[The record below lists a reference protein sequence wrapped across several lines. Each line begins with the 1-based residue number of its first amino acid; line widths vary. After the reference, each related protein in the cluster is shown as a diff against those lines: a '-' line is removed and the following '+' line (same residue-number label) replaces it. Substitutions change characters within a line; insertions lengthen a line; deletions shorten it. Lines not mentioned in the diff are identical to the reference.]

1 MDSLIHWFQVI
12 YQYYGVL
19 IMSGLNE
26 QISHQ
31 QIWLHSHRIIAALCG
46 VLPGFGQFYNKQYAK
61 GAIFFILLSSFYSV
75 SHDFIANGMW
85 GLFTLGEHLPEDNS
99 VFLMAKGIIALI
111 ILIFAVLIYLLSIFD
126 AYSNGRLRDEN
137 KPLNSIRSQYR
148 NVINAGFPYLMISP
162 GFFLLIFVVVFPI
175 VFGFAI
181 GFTNYNLYNSPP
193 AKLIDWVGF
202 NNFIN
207 IFKINLWRKTF
218 IDVLQWTVI
227 WTFLASTLQCSVGVL
242 LAILVNQKDL
252 KFKPLIRTI
261 FILPWAVPGFVTI
274 LIFTG
279 MFNDSFG
286 VINNVILDC
295 FGIEPKAWLT
305 DPFWTKTA
313 LIMIQTWLGFPFVF
327 AMTTG
332 VLQAIPGDLYE
343 AATMDGAS
351 KFQQLRTITLPLVLY
366 SIAPILITQYTFNF
380 NNFNIIYLFNNGGPA
395 VIGSNAGGTDIL
407 VSWIYK
413 LTMSSSQYSI
423 ASAITLLLSIFVV
436 GIALWQF
443 RMTKSFKDEA

>member
-1 MDSLIHWFQVI
+1 MSELYGEPSLNMERASTHRFIA
-12 YQYYGVL
+12 VL
-19 IMSGLNE
+19 LGI
-26 QISHQ
+26 
-31 QIWLHSHRIIAALCG
+31 
-46 VLPGFGQFYNKQYAK
+46 VPGFGQFYNRQFAK
-61 GAIFFILLSSFYSV
+61 GGIFFVLLISFYGV
-75 SHDFIANGMW
+75 SHQFIQHGLW
-85 GLFTLGEHLPEDNS
+85 GLITLGENLPEDNS
-99 VFLMAKGIIALI
+99 IFLLAGGIISVIVAL
-111 ILIFAVLIYLLSIFD
+111 FGLSVYAMSLYD
-126 AYSNGRLRDEN
+126 AYRNGKLRDEG
-137 KPLNSIRSQYR
+137 KSLNSIRKQFR
-148 NVINAGFPYLMISP
+148 NIVDAGFPYLMTTPAFI
-162 GFFLLIFVVVFPI
+162 LLVFVVVFPI

-181 GFTNYNLYNSPP
+181 GFTNYNLYNTPP
-193 AKLIDWVGF
+193 AKLVDWVGF
-202 NNFIN
+202 KNFIN
-207 IFKINLWRKTF
+207 IFKVNLWRNTF
-218 IDVLQWTVI
+218 FDVLQWTVV
-227 WTFLASTLQCSVGVL
+227 WTFLATTLQCSVGVL

-286 VINNVILDC
+286 VINNVILNF
-295 FGIEPKAWLT
+295 FGIDPKPWLT

-380 NNFNIIYLFNNGGPA
+380 NNFNIIYLFNNGAPA

-413 LTMSSSQYSI
+413 LTMSSSQYAI

-443 RMTKSFKDEA
+443 RMTSSFKEERR

>member
-1 MDSLIHWFQVI
+1 MSERFKHDSGR
-12 YQYYGVL
+12 YR
-19 IMSGLNE
+19 
-26 QISHQ
+26 
-31 QIWLHSHRIIAALCG
+31 SHRLTASLLALI
-46 VLPGFGQFYNKQYAK
+46 PGFGQFYNRQFVK
-61 GAIFFILLSSFYSV
+61 GMMFFILLTSFYAV
-75 SHDFIANGMW
+75 TRDFISHGMW
-85 GLFTLGEHLPEDNS
+85 GLVTLGENLPEDNS
-99 VFLMAKGIIALI
+99 VFLLAHGIIAALVVVFG
-111 ILIFAVLIYLLSIFD
+111 LVVYVLSIND
-126 AYSNGRLRDEN
+126 AYKNGKLFDEGR
-137 KPLNSIRSQYR
+137 PLNSLRVQYR

-162 GFFLLIFVVVFPI
+162 GFILLVFVVVFPI
-175 VFGFAI
+175 IFGFAI

-193 AKLIDWVGF
+193 AKLVDWIGLK
-202 NNFIN
+202 NFFN
-207 IFKINLWRKTF
+207 IFQINLWRNTF
-218 IDVLQWTVI
+218 IDVLQWTVV
-227 WTFLASTLQCSVGVL
+227 WTLVASTLQCTVGVL

-286 VINNVILDC
+286 VINNVILDF
-295 FGIEPKAWLT
+295 FGIEARAWLT
-305 DPFWTKTA
+305 DPFWTKIA

-413 LTMSSSQYSI
+413 LTMSSSQYGV

-443 RMTKSFKDEA
+443 RMTKSFKEEAR

>member
-1 MDSLIHWFQVI
+1 
-12 YQYYGVL
+12 
-19 IMSGLNE
+19 MSS
-26 QISHQ
+26 ISHGLAPHDVAERTQ
-31 QIWLHSHRIIAALCG
+31 HRWVAACLSII
-46 VLPGFGQFYNKQYAK
+46 PGGGQLYNRQYAK
-61 GAIFFILLSSFYSV
+61 SAIFFIFLLSFV
-75 SHDFIANGMW
+75 GALHDFLSTGFW
-85 GLFTLGEHLPEDNS
+85 GLVTLGETLPQDNS
-99 VFLMAKGIIALI
+99 VFLLAKGIISVIVFVFGVGVYA
-111 ILIFAVLIYLLSIFD
+111 ASIYD
-126 AYSNGRLRDEN
+126 AYHNGRLRDEG
-137 KPLNSIRSQYR
+137 KPLNSIRRQYR
-148 NVINAGFPYLMISP
+148 TVIESGFPYLMISP
-162 GFFLLIFVVVFPI
+162 AFILLVFVVVFPI

-193 AKLIDWVGF
+193 AKLVDWVGLK
-202 NNFIN
+202 NFIN
-207 IFKINLWRKTF
+207 IFKINLWRSTF
-218 IDVLQWTVI
+218 LDVLQWTVI
-227 WTFLASTLQCSVGVL
+227 WTLVATTLQCTVGVL

-279 MFNDSFG
+279 MFNETFG
-286 VINNVILDC
+286 VINNVILNF
-295 FGIEPKAWLT
+295 FGISPKAWLT

-313 LIMIQTWLGFPFVF
+313 LIMMQTWLGFPFVF

-332 VLQAIPGDLYE
+332 VLQAIPNDLYE
-343 AATMDGAS
+343 AATIDGSS

-423 ASAITLLLSIFVV
+423 AAAITLLLSIFVV

-443 RMTKSFKDEA
+443 RMTNSFKNDDMR

>member
-1 MDSLIHWFQVI
+1 MSELYGEPSLNIEKA
-12 YQYYGVL
+12 
-19 IMSGLNE
+19 S
-26 QISHQ
+26 
-31 QIWLHSHRIIAALCG
+31 SHRLIAALFG
-46 VLPGFGQFYNKQYAK
+46 IIPGFGQYYNKQFAK
-61 GAIFFILLSSFYSV
+61 GLIFSVLLFSFIGV
-75 SHDFIANGMW
+75 SHEFLEHGLW
-85 GLFTLGEHLPEDNS
+85 GLITLGESLPRDNS
-99 VFLMAKGIIALI
+99 IFLLAEGIISI
-111 ILIFAVLIYLLSIFD
+111 IVGIFGLLVYALSIHD
-126 AYSNGRLRDEN
+126 AYQNGKLRDEG
-137 KPLNSIRSQYR
+137 KSLNSIRKQFR
-148 NVINAGFPYLMISP
+148 NIVDSGFPYLMTTPAFI
-162 GFFLLIFVVVFPI
+162 LLVFVVVFPI

-181 GFTNYNLYNSPP
+181 GFTNYNLYNTPP
-193 AKLIDWVGF
+193 AKLVDWVGIK
-202 NNFIN
+202 NFIN

-218 IDVLQWTVI
+218 LDVLQWTVI
-227 WTFLASTLQCSVGVL
+227 WTFLATTLQCAVGIL

-279 MFNDSFG
+279 MFNDTFG
-286 VINNVILDC
+286 VINNVILDF
-295 FGIEPKAWLT
+295 FGIDPKPWLT

-332 VLQAIPGDLYE
+332 VLQAIPSDLYE
-343 AATMDGAS
+343 AATMDGSS
-351 KFQQLRTITLPLVLY
+351 KFQQLKTITLPLVLY

-380 NNFNIIYLFNNGGPA
+380 NNFNIIYLFNNGEPA

-443 RMTKSFKDEA
+443 RMTSSFKEEGR

>member
-1 MDSLIHWFQVI
+1 MSNMSKHFESDSGFTR
-12 YQYYGVL
+12 
-19 IMSGLNE
+19 
-26 QISHQ
+26 
-31 QIWLHSHRIIAALCG
+31 SHRVTASLLALI
-46 VLPGFGQFYNKQYAK
+46 PGFGQLYNRQFVK
-61 GAIFFILLSSFYSV
+61 GIMFFILLTSFYAV
-75 SHDFIANGMW
+75 TRDFISHGMW
-85 GLFTLGEHLPEDNS
+85 GLVTLGENLPEDNS
-99 VFLMAKGIIALI
+99 VFLLAEGIIASLVV
-111 ILIFAVLIYLLSIFD
+111 IFGLVVYVLSISD
-126 AYSNGRLRDEN
+126 AYKNGKLTDEGRE
-137 KPLNSIRSQYR
+137 LNSLRVQYR

-162 GFFLLIFVVVFPI
+162 GFILLVFVVVFPI
-175 VFGFAI
+175 IFGFAI

-193 AKLIDWVGF
+193 AKLVDWVGLK
-202 NNFIN
+202 NFFN
-207 IFKINLWRKTF
+207 IFQINLWRNTF
-218 IDVLQWTVI
+218 IDVLQWTVV
-227 WTFLASTLQCSVGVL
+227 WTLVASTLQCTVGVL

-286 VINNVILDC
+286 VINNVILDF

-305 DPFWTKTA
+305 DPFWTKVA

-332 VLQAIPGDLYE
+332 VLQAIPNDLYE
-343 AATMDGAS
+343 AATMDGSS
-351 KFQQLRTITLPLVLY
+351 KFQQLKTITLPLVLY

-413 LTMSSSQYSI
+413 LTMSSSQYGI

-443 RMTKSFKDEA
+443 RMTKSFKEEAR

>member
-1 MDSLIHWFQVI
+1 MSELYGEPSQVMKKE
-12 YQYYGVL
+12 GT
-19 IMSGLNE
+19 
-26 QISHQ
+26 
-31 QIWLHSHRIIAALCG
+31 HRYIAALCG
-46 VLPGFGQFYNKQYAK
+46 FIPGCGQFYNKQYAK
-61 GAIFFILLSSFYSV
+61 GLIFSVLLFSFYGA
-75 SHDFIANGMW
+75 SHEFLQYGFW
-85 GLFTLGEHLPEDNS
+85 GLVTLGEKLPEDNS
-99 VFLMAKGIIALI
+99 IFLLAKGIIALI
-111 ILIFAVLIYLLSIFD
+111 VALFGLSVYVFSIRD
-126 AYSNGRLRDEN
+126 AYRNGQLRDEG
-137 KPLNSIRSQYR
+137 KPLNSVRKQFR
-148 NVINAGFPYLMISP
+148 NIVESGFPYLMTTPAFI
-162 GFFLLIFVVVFPI
+162 LLVFVVIFPI

-181 GFTNYNLYNSPP
+181 GFTNYNLYNTPP
-193 AKLIDWVGF
+193 AKLVDWVALK
-202 NNFIN
+202 NFIN
-207 IFKINLWRKTF
+207 IFKVNLWRKTF
-218 IDVLQWTVI
+218 LDVLQWTVI
-227 WTFLASTLQCSVGVL
+227 WTLMATTLQCAVGIL

-279 MFNDSFG
+279 MFNDTFG
-286 VINNVILDC
+286 VINNVILHF
-295 FGIEPKAWLT
+295 FGIDPKPWLT

-380 NNFNIIYLFNNGGPA
+380 NNFNIIYLFNNGEPA

-423 ASAITLLLSIFVV
+423 ASAITLLLSVFVV

-443 RMTKSFKDEA
+443 RMTKSFKEEGR

>member
-1 MDSLIHWFQVI
+1 
-12 YQYYGVL
+12 
-19 IMSGLNE
+19 
-26 QISHQ
+26 
-31 QIWLHSHRIIAALCG
+31 
-46 VLPGFGQFYNKQYAK
+46 
-61 GAIFFILLSSFYSV
+61 
-75 SHDFIANGMW
+75 
-85 GLFTLGEHLPEDNS
+85 T
-99 VFLMAKGIIALI
+99 
-111 ILIFAVLIYLLSIFD
+111 
-126 AYSNGRLRDEN
+126 
-137 KPLNSIRSQYR
+137 
-148 NVINAGFPYLMISP
+148 
-162 GFFLLIFVVVFPI
+162 
-175 VFGFAI
+175 
-181 GFTNYNLYNSPP
+181 
-193 AKLIDWVGF
+193 
-202 NNFIN
+202 
-207 IFKINLWRKTF
+207 
-218 IDVLQWTVI
+218 
-227 WTFLASTLQCSVGVL
+227 VGVL

-286 VINNVILDC
+286 VINNVILDF

-305 DPFWTKTA
+305 DPFWTKVA

-332 VLQAIPGDLYE
+332 VLQAIPNDLYE

-351 KFQQLRTITLPLVLY
+351 KLQQLRTITLPLVLY

-413 LTMSSSQYSI
+413 LTMSSSQYGI

-443 RMTKSFKDEA
+443 RMTKSFKEEAR

>member
-1 MDSLIHWFQVI
+1 MSDMSKHFERDSGF
-12 YQYYGVL
+12 YR
-19 IMSGLNE
+19 
-26 QISHQ
+26 
-31 QIWLHSHRIIAALCG
+31 SHRVAASL
-46 VLPGFGQFYNKQYAK
+46 LALIPGFGQLYNRQFVK
-61 GAIFFILLSSFYSV
+61 GIMFFILLTSFYAV
-75 SHDFIANGMW
+75 TRDFISHGMW
-85 GLFTLGEHLPEDNS
+85 GLVTLGENLPEDNS
-99 VFLMAKGIIALI
+99 VFLLAEGIIASLVVVFG
-111 ILIFAVLIYLLSIFD
+111 LMVYALSISD
-126 AYSNGRLRDEN
+126 AYQNGKLTDEGRE
-137 KPLNSIRSQYR
+137 LNSLRVQYR

-162 GFFLLIFVVVFPI
+162 GFILLVFVVVFPI
-175 VFGFAI
+175 IFGFAI

-193 AKLIDWVGF
+193 AKLVDWVGLK
-202 NNFIN
+202 NFFN
-207 IFKINLWRKTF
+207 IFQINLWRNTF
-218 IDVLQWTVI
+218 IDVLQWTVV
-227 WTFLASTLQCSVGVL
+227 WTLVASTLQCTVGVL

-286 VINNVILDC
+286 VINNVILDF

-305 DPFWTKTA
+305 DPFWTKVA
-313 LIMIQTWLGFPFVF
+313 LILIQTWLGFPFVF

-332 VLQAIPGDLYE
+332 VLQAIPNDLYE

-351 KFQQLRTITLPLVLY
+351 KFQQLKTITLPLVLY

-413 LTMSSSQYSI
+413 LTMSSSQYGI

-443 RMTKSFKDEA
+443 RMTKSFKEEAR

>member
-1 MDSLIHWFQVI
+1 MSDMSERFNSGMGNNKTHKSYATLLALI
-12 YQYYGVL
+12 
-19 IMSGLNE
+19 
-26 QISHQ
+26 
-31 QIWLHSHRIIAALCG
+31 
-46 VLPGFGQFYNKQYAK
+46 PGFGQFYNRQFVK
-61 GAIFFILLSSFYSV
+61 GSIFFVLLISFYGV
-75 SHDFIANGMW
+75 SRDFIAHGLW
-85 GLFTLGEHLPEDNS
+85 GVVTLGENLPEDNS
-99 VFLMAKGIIALI
+99 VFLLAEGIIASLVVV
-111 ILIFAVLIYLLSIFD
+111 FGLSIYALSISD
-126 AYSNGRLRDEN
+126 AYKNGKLLDEGRE
-137 KPLNSIRSQYR
+137 LNSLRVQYR
-148 NVINAGFPYLMISP
+148 NVINSGFPYLMISP
-162 GFFLLIFVVVFPI
+162 GFILLVFVVVFPI
-175 VFGFAI
+175 IFGFAI

-193 AKLIDWVGF
+193 AKLVDWVGLK
-202 NNFIN
+202 NFFN
-207 IFKINLWRKTF
+207 IFEVNLWRNTF
-218 IDVLQWTVI
+218 FDVLQWTVV
-227 WTFLASTLQCSVGVL
+227 WTLLASTLQCFVGVM

-286 VINNVILDC
+286 VINNVILDF

-332 VLQAIPGDLYE
+332 VLQAIPDDLYE
-343 AATMDGAS
+343 AATMDGSS
-351 KFQQLRTITLPLVLY
+351 KFQQLRTITLPLVFY

-413 LTMSSSQYSI
+413 LTMSSSQYGI

-443 RMTKSFKDEA
+443 RMTNSFKDEAR

>member
-1 MDSLIHWFQVI
+1 MEPDTAFYRSQRFTAL
-12 YQYYGVL
+12 VL
-19 IMSGLNE
+19 A
-26 QISHQ
+26 
-31 QIWLHSHRIIAALCG
+31 II
-46 VLPGFGQFYNKQYAK
+46 PGFGQFYNRQFVK
-61 GAIFFILLSSFYSV
+61 GALFFVLLISFYGV
-75 SHDFIANGMW
+75 SRDFIAHGMW
-85 GLFTLGEHLPEDNS
+85 GIRTLGENLPQDNS
-99 VFLMAKGIIALI
+99 VFLLAEGVIAL
-111 ILIFAVLIYLLSIFD
+111 LVMCFGLVIYALSMNDAFQNGKLL
-126 AYSNGRLRDEN
+126 DEG
-137 KPLNSIRSQYR
+137 KPLNSLRVQYR

-162 GFFLLIFVVVFPI
+162 GFILLVFVVVFPI
-175 VFGFAI
+175 IFGFAI

-193 AKLIDWVGF
+193 AKLVDWVGLK
-202 NNFIN
+202 NFFN
-207 IFKINLWRKTF
+207 IFQINLWRNTF
-218 IDVLQWTVI
+218 FDVLQWTIV
-227 WTFLASTLQCSVGVL
+227 WTLLASTLQCTVGVL

-286 VINNVILDC
+286 VINNVILDF

-305 DPFWTKTA
+305 DPFWTKVA
-313 LIMIQTWLGFPFVF
+313 LIAIQTWLGFPFVF

-332 VLQAIPGDLYE
+332 VLQAIPNDLYE

-351 KFQQLRTITLPLVLY
+351 KFQQLKTITLPLVLY

-413 LTMSSSQYSI
+413 LTMSSSQYGI

-443 RMTKSFKDEA
+443 RMTNSFKEETR

>member
-1 MDSLIHWFQVI
+1 MSDMTKRLEQN
-12 YQYYGVL
+12 
-19 IMSGLNE
+19 SGLYR
-26 QISHQ
+26 
-31 QIWLHSHRIIAALCG
+31 SHRVTATALAFI
-46 VLPGFGQFYNKQYAK
+46 PGFGQFYNRQFVK
-61 GAIFFILLSSFYSV
+61 GVIFLVLLVSFYGV
-75 SHDFIANGMW
+75 SRDFIAHGMW
-85 GLFTLGEHLPEDNS
+85 GLTTLGETLPEDNS
-99 VFLMAKGIIALI
+99 VFLLAEGIIAGLVM
-111 ILIFAVLIYLLSIFD
+111 LFGAVIYLLSIND
-126 AYSNGRLRDEN
+126 AYKNGKLLDEGRE
-137 KPLNSIRSQYR
+137 LNSLRVQYR

-162 GFFLLIFVVVFPI
+162 GFILLVFVVVFPI
-175 VFGFAI
+175 IFGFAI

-193 AKLIDWVGF
+193 AKLVDWVGLK
-202 NNFIN
+202 NFFN
-207 IFKINLWRKTF
+207 IFQVNLWRNTF
-218 IDVLQWTVI
+218 FDVLQWTVV
-227 WTFLASTLQCSVGVL
+227 WTLLASTLQCTVGVL

-252 KFKPLIRTI
+252 KGKSLIRTI

-286 VINNVILDC
+286 VINNVILDF

-305 DPFWTKTA
+305 DPFWTKVA

-332 VLQAIPGDLYE
+332 VLQAIPNDLYE

-351 KFQQLRTITLPLVLY
+351 KFQQLKTITLPLVLY

-413 LTMSSSQYSI
+413 LTMSSSQYGI
-423 ASAITLLLSIFVV
+423 ASAITLLLSIVVV

-443 RMTKSFKDEA
+443 RMTKSFKEEAR

>member
-1 MDSLIHWFQVI
+1 MSDMSEHFEHN
-12 YQYYGVL
+12 
-19 IMSGLNE
+19 SGLYRS
-26 QISHQ
+26 QRFTASLFSVI
-31 QIWLHSHRIIAALCG
+31 
-46 VLPGFGQFYNKQYAK
+46 PGFGQFYNRQFVK
-61 GAIFFILLSSFYSV
+61 GMMFFILLTSFYAV
-75 SHDFIANGMW
+75 TRDFISHGMW
-85 GLFTLGEHLPEDNS
+85 GLVTLGENLPEDNS
-99 VFLMAKGIIALI
+99 VFLLAEGIIASLVVVFG
-111 ILIFAVLIYLLSIFD
+111 LAIYVLSIND
-126 AYSNGRLRDEN
+126 AYKNGKLLDEGR
-137 KPLNSIRSQYR
+137 PLNSLRVQYR

-162 GFFLLIFVVVFPI
+162 GFILLVFVVVFPI
-175 VFGFAI
+175 IFGFAI

-193 AKLIDWVGF
+193 AKLVDWVGLK
-202 NNFIN
+202 NFFN
-207 IFKINLWRKTF
+207 IFQINLWRNTF
-218 IDVLQWTVI
+218 IDVLQWTIV
-227 WTFLASTLQCSVGVL
+227 WTLVASTLQCTVGVL

-286 VINNVILDC
+286 VINNVILDF

-305 DPFWTKTA
+305 DPFWTKVA

-332 VLQAIPGDLYE
+332 VLQAIPNDLYE

-413 LTMSSSQYSI
+413 LTMSSSQYGI

-443 RMTKSFKDEA
+443 RMTNSFKEEAR

>member
-1 MDSLIHWFQVI
+1 MNDAFQN
-12 YQYYGVL
+12 G
-19 IMSGLNE
+19 
-26 QISHQ
+26 
-31 QIWLHSHRIIAALCG
+31 
-46 VLPGFGQFYNKQYAK
+46 K
-61 GAIFFILLSSFYSV
+61 LL
-75 SHDFIANGMW
+75 
-85 GLFTLGEHLPEDNS
+85 
-99 VFLMAKGIIALI
+99 
-111 ILIFAVLIYLLSIFD
+111 
-126 AYSNGRLRDEN
+126 DEG
-137 KPLNSIRSQYR
+137 KPLNSLRVQYR

-162 GFFLLIFVVVFPI
+162 GFILLVFVVVFPI
-175 VFGFAI
+175 IFGFAI

-193 AKLIDWVGF
+193 AKLVDWVGLK
-202 NNFIN
+202 NFFN
-207 IFKINLWRKTF
+207 IFQINLWRNTF
-218 IDVLQWTVI
+218 FDVLQWTIV
-227 WTFLASTLQCSVGVL
+227 WTLLASTLQCTVGVL

-286 VINNVILDC
+286 VINNVILDF

-305 DPFWTKTA
+305 DPFWTKVA
-313 LIMIQTWLGFPFVF
+313 LIAIQTWLGFPFVF

-332 VLQAIPGDLYE
+332 VLQAIPNDLYE

-351 KFQQLRTITLPLVLY
+351 KFQQLKTITLPLVLY

-413 LTMSSSQYSI
+413 LTMSSSQYGI

-443 RMTKSFKDEA
+443 RMTKSFKEETR

>member
-1 MDSLIHWFQVI
+1 MSDMSEHFEHN
-12 YQYYGVL
+12 
-19 IMSGLNE
+19 SGLYRS
-26 QISHQ
+26 QRFTAS
-31 QIWLHSHRIIAALCG
+31 LLALI
-46 VLPGFGQFYNKQYAK
+46 PGCGQFYNRQFVK
-61 GAIFFILLSSFYSV
+61 GMMFFILLTSFYAV
-75 SHDFIANGMW
+75 TRDFISHGMW
-85 GLFTLGEHLPEDNS
+85 GLVTLGENLPEDNS
-99 VFLMAKGIIALI
+99 VFLLAEGIIASLVVVFG
-111 ILIFAVLIYLLSIFD
+111 LAVYVLSIND
-126 AYSNGRLRDEN
+126 AYKNGQRLDEGR
-137 KPLNSIRSQYR
+137 PLNSLRVQYR

-162 GFFLLIFVVVFPI
+162 GFILLVFVVVFPI
-175 VFGFAI
+175 IFGFAI

-193 AKLIDWVGF
+193 AKLVDWVGLK
-202 NNFIN
+202 NFFN
-207 IFKINLWRKTF
+207 IFQINLWRNTF
-218 IDVLQWTVI
+218 IDVLQWTVV
-227 WTFLASTLQCSVGVL
+227 WTLVASTLQCTVGVL

-286 VINNVILDC
+286 VINNVILDF

-305 DPFWTKTA
+305 DPFWTKVA

-332 VLQAIPGDLYE
+332 VLQAIPNDLYE

-413 LTMSSSQYSI
+413 LTMSSSQYGI

-443 RMTKSFKDEA
+443 RMTKSFKEEAR

>member
-1 MDSLIHWFQVI
+1 MPS
-12 YQYYGVL
+12 
-19 IMSGLNE
+19 MS
-26 QISHQ
+26 QDISPSNINSNTQ
-31 QIWLHSHRIIAALCG
+31 HRIYAACLSII
-46 VLPGFGQFYNKQYAK
+46 PGLGQLYNKQLAK
-61 GAIFFILLSSFYSV
+61 SVIFFIFVLSFV
-75 SHDFIANGMW
+75 GVFHDFLTSGYW
-85 GLFTLGEHLPEDNS
+85 GLFTLGESLPEDNS
-99 VFLMAKGIIALI
+99 VFLLAEGIISVIVSVFGIGVYA
-111 ILIFAVLIYLLSIFD
+111 LSIYD
-126 AYSNGRLRDEN
+126 AYINGKLRDQGKE
-137 KPLNSIRSQYR
+137 LNSIRRQYR
-148 NVINAGFPYLMISP
+148 TVLESGFPYLMISP
-162 GFFLLIFVVVFPI
+162 AFILLVFVVVFPI

-193 AKLIDWVGF
+193 AKLVDWVGLK
-202 NNFIN
+202 NFIN
-207 IFKINLWRKTF
+207 IFEINLWRKTF

-227 WTFLASTLQCSVGVL
+227 WTLLATTLQCTVGVL

-279 MFNDSFG
+279 MFNETFG
-286 VINNVILDC
+286 VINNVVLHA
-295 FGIEPKAWLT
+295 FGIDPKSWLT

-313 LIMIQTWLGFPFVF
+313 LILIQTWLGFPFVF

-332 VLQAIPGDLYE
+332 VLQAIPNDLYE
-343 AATMDGAS
+343 AATIDGAS
-351 KFQQLRTITLPLVLY
+351 KYQQLKTITIPLVLY

-423 ASAITLLLSIFVV
+423 AAAITLLLSIFVV

-443 RMTKSFKDEA
+443 RMTKSFKEVA

>member
-1 MDSLIHWFQVI
+1 MEPDTAFYRSQRFTAL
-12 YQYYGVL
+12 VL
-19 IMSGLNE
+19 A
-26 QISHQ
+26 
-31 QIWLHSHRIIAALCG
+31 II
-46 VLPGFGQFYNKQYAK
+46 PGFGQFYNRQFVK
-61 GAIFFILLSSFYSV
+61 GALFFVLLVSFYGV
-75 SHDFIANGMW
+75 SRDFIAHGMW
-85 GLFTLGEHLPEDNS
+85 GIRTLGENLPQDNS
-99 VFLMAKGIIALI
+99 VFLLAEGVIAL
-111 ILIFAVLIYLLSIFD
+111 LVMCFGLVVYALSMNDAFQNGKLL
-126 AYSNGRLRDEN
+126 DEG
-137 KPLNSIRSQYR
+137 KPLSSLRVQYR

-162 GFFLLIFVVVFPI
+162 GFILLVFVVVFPI
-175 VFGFAI
+175 IFGFAI

-193 AKLIDWVGF
+193 AKLVDWVGLK
-202 NNFIN
+202 NFFN
-207 IFKINLWRKTF
+207 IFQINLWRNTF
-218 IDVLQWTVI
+218 FDVLQWTIV
-227 WTFLASTLQCSVGVL
+227 WTLLASTLQCTVGVL

-286 VINNVILDC
+286 VINNVILDF

-305 DPFWTKTA
+305 DPFWTKVA
-313 LIMIQTWLGFPFVF
+313 LIAIQTWLGFPFVF

-332 VLQAIPGDLYE
+332 VLQAIPNDLYE
-343 AATMDGAS
+343 AATMDGSS
-351 KFQQLRTITLPLVLY
+351 KFQQLKTITLPLVLY

-413 LTMSSSQYSI
+413 LTMSSSQYGI

-443 RMTKSFKDEA
+443 RMTNSFKEETR